1 MEKFIV
7 IAICMVLAITI
18 GTSFLTGDT
27 NSLKSSLGT
36 VMTDT
41 ADSITDL

>member
-7 IAICMVLAITI
+7 IALCMVLAIAI
-18 GTSFLTGDT
+18 GTSFLVGDT

-36 VMTDT
+36 VMTET
-41 ADSITDL
+41 STDISEL